1 MDTTTCQN
9 GGFLVNL
16 EISQLTVRYGNQVAL
31 SNINLTV
38 EPGEIVALVGPNGAG
53 KSTLIRAI
61 SGILPIH
68 SGEVVYRDHKITSL
82 SHVAR
87 ARILAVVPQAQQ
99 LGGAFTVKQTVMLG
113 RTAYMS
119 WLGRERPEDEAA
131 VQLAMQQTAISN
143 LAERRNAEL
152 SGGEQQRVLLAR
164 ALAQQTPV
172 LLLDEPTNH
181 LDLQHQIN
189 FLSLVRDLT
198 RNGNLAV
205 LMAMHDLNQVS
216 TYADRVAFLV
226 RGQMLALG
234 KPGEVLTVENIVSA
248 YEIQVEIIRHPTYHT
263 PLILPKRELL

>member
-1 MDTTTCQN
+1 M
-9 GGFLVNL
+9 NL
-16 EISQLTVRYGNQVAL
+16 EIRGLTVKYGPQTAL
-31 SNINLTV
+31 SNISLTV
-38 EPGEIVALVGPNGAG
+38 EPGEILAVIGPNGAG

-68 SGEVVYRDHKITSL
+68 AGGVAYGDQDLTTL
-82 SHVAR
+82 SHAAR
-87 ARILAVVPQAQQ
+87 ARILGVVPQARQ
-99 LGGAFTVKQTVMLG
+99 LGGAFTVAQTVMLG

-119 WLGRERPEDEAA
+119 WLGRAQPDDEVA
-131 VQLAMQQTAISN
+131 VQWAMRQTAVDS

-164 ALAQQTPV
+164 ALAQKTPV

-189 FLSLVRDLT
+189 FLALVRDLT
-198 RNGNLAV
+198 RQGNLTV

-226 RGQMLALG
+226 SGKILSLG
-234 KPGEVLTVENIVSA
+234 EPSQVLTVENISSA
-248 YEIQVEIIRHPTYHT
+248 YQIPVEIIQHPEYNT
-263 PLILPKRELL
+263 PLILPKRN